1 MECTVELFGV
11 PRQLMKTSQVELCL
25 PAGVS
30 LREVVTVLGQR
41 EAQMLGRVIAQD
53 MTELVSPYMFYR
65 EGKGFVN
72 DLSQGVE
79 PGDRLLL
86 MLAAVGG

>member
-1 MECTVELFGV
+1 MNA
-11 PRQLMKTSQVELCL
+11 PQVELSL

-30 LREVVTVLGQR
+30 LREVVTALGQR
-41 EAQMLGRVIAQD
+41 EAQMLGRVIAPD

-86 MLAAVGG
+86 MLSAVGG